1 MPSSLH
7 THHYHVFRALLVNAR
22 LASGLTQVQIAKKLG
37 KPQSYVSKYENGER
51 RLDFPEFIELAD
63 IMEIDV
69 LAFVENY
76 RAALAPQRMRRH
88 KGEA

>member
-7 THHYHVFRALLVNAR
+7 THHYQVFRTLLANAR

-51 RLDFPEFIELAD
+51 RLDFPEFLELAD
-63 IMEIDV
+63 ILGIDV

-76 RAALAPQRMRRH
+76 RAATTPPRTRRQ
-88 KGEA
+88 KGAA